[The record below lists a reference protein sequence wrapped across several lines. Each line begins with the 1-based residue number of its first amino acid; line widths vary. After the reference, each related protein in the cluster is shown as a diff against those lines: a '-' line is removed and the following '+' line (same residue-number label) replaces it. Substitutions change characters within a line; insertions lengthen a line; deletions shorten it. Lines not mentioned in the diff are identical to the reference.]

1 MEKGS
6 CRGRVERSAEQGLG
20 QYPAVWEV
28 GRSDIWARRIWNE
41 HRDWGLC
48 SQLLRHW
55 GESRVFPGVDRIHPI
70 LPSDPGSQ
78 KSEAR
83 LCAPAQ
89 LTSLP
94 CLTCPQLKWG
104 IGTKRVSSSPYN
116 EAPTPSVII
125 YGGIWELLRFIWG
138 QESGTIYLLVE
149 ERLLSHAHPNVR
161 TCETQE
167 DNSHQKLALPILD
180 LGSGLQSS
188 KE

>member
-149 ERLLSHAHPNVR
+149 ERLLSHAHPSVR

-167 DNSHQKLALPILD
+167 DNSHQKLALSILD